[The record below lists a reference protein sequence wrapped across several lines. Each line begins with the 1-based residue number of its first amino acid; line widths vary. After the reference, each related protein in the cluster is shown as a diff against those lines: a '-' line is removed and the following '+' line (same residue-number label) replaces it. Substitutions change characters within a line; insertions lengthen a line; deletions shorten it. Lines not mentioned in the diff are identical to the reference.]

1 MNCGTDTAKKAVS
14 SRFFQLGV
22 ADVFI
27 ESAVEIGSVAPSP
40 YTARGRPEGTLGKH
54 PKVLSRNHLLLS
66 ISDYK

>member
-27 ESAVEIGSVAPSP
+27 ELAVKVGSVAPSP
-40 YTARGRPEGTLGKH
+40 
-54 PKVLSRNHLLLS
+54 
-66 ISDYK
+66 